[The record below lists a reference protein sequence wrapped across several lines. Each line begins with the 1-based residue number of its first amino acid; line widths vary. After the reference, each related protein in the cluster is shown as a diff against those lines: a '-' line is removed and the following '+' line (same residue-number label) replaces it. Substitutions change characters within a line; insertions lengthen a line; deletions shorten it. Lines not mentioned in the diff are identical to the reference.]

1 MRIAVLLLGAVL
13 CGACSGE
20 NRDSRGNAS
29 ASAYTADADSSA
41 REDGVPGTN
50 SGAELEA
57 PRLIPAIQNQLNLMS
72 SGSRPPNPDNLTSYK
87 NMAGDLI
94 NSMIADLYRAGYA
107 DSGNFKTLADS
118 ILNDLGGGAGTTAKL
133 EGSSARLPQH
143 IDRMQR
149 LIRLYQQTMRKAAEQ
164 R

>member
-1 MRIAVLLLGAVL
+1 VL
-13 CGACSGE
+13 CAACS
-20 NRDSRGNAS
+20 RDREHRGNAS

-41 REDGVPGTN
+41 REDGLAGTN

-72 SGSRPPNPDNLTSYK
+72 NGSRPPNPDNLTSYK

-107 DSGNFKTLADS
+107 DSGNFRSLADS
-118 ILNDLGGGAGTTAKL
+118 VLGDLGGGAGSSAGL
-133 EGSSARLPQH
+133 EGSSSQLPQH

-149 LIRLYQQTMRKAAEQ
+149 LIRLYQQTMRKAAES

>member
-1 MRIAVLLLGAVL
+1 MKRAVLFLGAVI

-20 NRDSRGNAS
+20 NRENRDNAS
-29 ASAYTADADSSA
+29 ASAYTADAGSA
-41 REDGVPGTN
+41 REDGVSGTN
-50 SGAELEA
+50 SGSELEA

-107 DSGNFKTLADS
+107 DSGDFKSLADS
-118 ILNDLGGGAGTTAKL
+118 VLNELGGGAGTSAKL
-133 EGSSARLPQH
+133 EGSPAQLPQH

-149 LIRLYQQTMRKAAEQ
+149 LIRVYQQTMRKAAES